1 MIDIEKAIN
10 KLRLKIKDYP
20 ASFLEKQQRVF
31 DAKKTWGSDRLQL
44 LNDEWVLQRGA
55 KRMKVKLNL
64 TQIASFLYL
73 ANGRNEA
80 KAVQEARE
88 LFQKHNDVWKG
99 TIQKYS

>member
-1 MIDIEKAIN
+1 
-10 KLRLKIKDYP
+10 
-20 ASFLEKQQRVF
+20 
-31 DAKKTWGSDRLQL
+31 
-44 LNDEWVLQRGA
+44 
-55 KRMKVKLNL
+55 MKVKLNL

-80 KAVQEARE
+80 KAVQEARA